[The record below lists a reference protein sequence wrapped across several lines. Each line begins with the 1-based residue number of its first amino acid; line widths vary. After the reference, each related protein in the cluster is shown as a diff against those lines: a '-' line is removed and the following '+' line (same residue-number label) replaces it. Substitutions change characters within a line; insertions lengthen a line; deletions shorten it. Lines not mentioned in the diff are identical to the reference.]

1 MGATSAAAIGIFLLL
16 AAPSIMLR
24 MTADYVTAAGENRT
38 ITLADGTAVTLGA
51 DSAIASDFAGRERR
65 VKLLSGEAFFDVPH
79 DAARPFVVEAGG
91 VGVSVLGTAF
101 NVQMTTDAA
110 TVELERGSV
119 QVAYQDGNTVLSPGQ
134 MVAVDRRTGL
144 MARSAIAREDIA
156 AWRSGHIFINDATI
170 GSVVE
175 QLQRY
180 HSAWIKV
187 PDGRLAAQ
195 RVTGLY
201 DLRDPDRALRAIVQ
215 PYGGQV
221 REISPYL
228 RVLSRF

>member
-1 MGATSAAAIGIFLLL
+1 MSATAIGMFLLF
-16 AAPSIMLR
+16 AAPAITVR
-24 MTADYVTAAGENRT
+24 MAADYVTAAGENRT
-38 ITLADGTAVTLGA
+38 ITLADGTVVTLGA
-51 DSAIASDFAGRERR
+51 DSAIAQDLAGRERR
-65 VKLLSGEAFFDVPH
+65 VRLLSGEAFFDVTH

-91 VGVSVLGTAF
+91 VGVTVLGTAF
-101 NVQMTTDAA
+101 NVQLTTDAA
-110 TVELERGSV
+110 TVELERGAV
-119 QVAYQDGNTVLSPGQ
+119 QIAYENESTLLSPGE
-134 MVAVDRRTGL
+134 MVAVDRHTGV
-144 MARSAIAREDIA
+144 MAKSAIAREDIA
-156 AWRSGHIFINDATI
+156 AWRSGHIFVNDATI

-180 HSAWIKV
+180 HTAWIKV
-187 PDGRLAAQ
+187 PDGGLASQ

-215 PYGGQV
+215 PYGGHV